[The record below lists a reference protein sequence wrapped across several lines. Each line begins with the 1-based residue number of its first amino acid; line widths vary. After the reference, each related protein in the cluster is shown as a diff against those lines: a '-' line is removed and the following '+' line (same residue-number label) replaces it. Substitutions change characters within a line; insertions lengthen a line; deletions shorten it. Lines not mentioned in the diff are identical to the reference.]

1 MAITKGLSINT
12 SDMTM
17 IYAVD
22 GVDAAA
28 DDAAA
33 DDDDDG
39 DGDDIAGDDDSEYD
53 HHILWSNDK
62 LWQTLMLIT

>member
-1 MAITKGLSINT
+1 MAITKGLSIYT

-28 DDAAA
+28 DDAA

-39 DGDDIAGDDDSEYD
+39 DGDDIADDDDSEYD
-53 HHILWSNDK
+53 HHIL
-62 LWQTLMLIT
+62 

>member
-1 MAITKGLSINT
+1 MAITKGLSIYT
-12 SDMTM
+12 SNMTM

-39 DGDDIAGDDDSEYD
+39 DGDDIAGDNDSEYD
-53 HHILWSNDK
+53 HHIL
-62 LWQTLMLIT
+62 

>member
-1 MAITKGLSINT
+1 MAITKGLSIYT

-33 DDDDDG
+33 DDDDG
-39 DGDDIAGDDDSEYD
+39 SKSGDDASVAKR
-53 HHILWSNDK
+53 L
-62 LWQTLMLIT
+62 